1 MFILTLCANTLN
13 MKSLKKIALLLSI
26 PITLGFEVNAQNV
39 NIPDANF
46 KAYLVGS
53 TAINTNADAEIQ
65 INEASSFT
73 GLLDCHNMDIS
84 DLTGIEA
91 FTALTMLYCHMN
103 TLSSLDVSSN
113 TVLTDLNCSIN
124 SLSSIDVS
132 NNTALTYLN
141 CVGNSLSSL
150 DVSNN
155 TALTYLDCQSNSLS
169 GLDVSNN
176 TALTLLLCGNNSLSS
191 LDVSNNTVLTY
202 FSCKNNS
209 LSSLDISNN
218 TALILL
224 NCSYNSLSN
233 LDVTN
238 NVVLTK
244 IRCNCNVLAS
254 LNMANGNNTI
264 IGIFDATCN
273 NYLTCIQVDDVAYSS
288 KTWSFIDHEAS
299 FSTQCATIGIKN
311 LESIIKLSLY
321 PNPASSVVYIESAIK
336 INIIQ
341 ILNLTG
347 QKVIDQRQNLEEID
361 ISKLSKGIYTVRI
374 FTDLGDV
381 VKKLIK
387 E

>member
-1 MFILTLCANTLN
+1 
-13 MKSLKKIALLLSI
+13 
-26 PITLGFEVNAQNV
+26 
-39 NIPDANF
+39 
-46 KAYLVGS
+46 
-53 TAINTNADAEIQ
+53 
-65 INEASSFT
+65 
-73 GLLDCHNMDIS
+73 
-84 DLTGIEA
+84 
-91 FTALTMLYCHMN
+91 
-103 TLSSLDVSSN
+103 
-113 TVLTDLNCSIN
+113 
-124 SLSSIDVS
+124 
-132 NNTALTYLN
+132 
-141 CVGNSLSSL
+141 
-150 DVSNN
+150 
-155 TALTYLDCQSNSLS
+155 
-169 GLDVSNN
+169 
-176 TALTLLLCGNNSLSS
+176 
-191 LDVSNNTVLTY
+191 
-202 FSCKNNS
+202 
-209 LSSLDISNN
+209 
-218 TALILL
+218 
-224 NCSYNSLSN
+224 
-233 LDVTN
+233 
-238 NVVLTK
+238 
-244 IRCNCNVLAS
+244 
-254 LNMANGNNTI
+254 MANGNNTI